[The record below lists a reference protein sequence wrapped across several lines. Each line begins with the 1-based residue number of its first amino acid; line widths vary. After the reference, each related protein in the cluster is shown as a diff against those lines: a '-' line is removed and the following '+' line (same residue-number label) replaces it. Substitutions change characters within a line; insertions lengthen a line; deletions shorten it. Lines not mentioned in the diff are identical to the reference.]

1 MILDSPIVHMI
12 RKEFRQIM
20 RDPRLLRIVIIMPVM
35 QLLIFG
41 YIAST
46 DIRNV
51 RTAVIDNDR
60 SQASRE
66 YVRVFENTGKFTVTG
81 YVDSNREMTHLLD
94 GGKVSIALQI
104 PKGFESDLDSGRQV
118 DVQAVIDGSNSANAA
133 IILAYISQANFIN
146 SNAVLSKRMA
156 KAGLSQSPLS
166 LFDIQTRI
174 WYNPDLKSMN
184 FMVPAIFSQILLMI
198 SMTLTAFSVVKEKE
212 KGTIEQLLVT
222 PLKPYEMILGKMIP
236 PILIAM
242 IDILVVFLVAVFW
255 FRVPMRG
262 SVTVLFILGAL
273 FLTVGLGLGM
283 FISTVSKN
291 QRQSIMT
298 TNLIMSPM
306 FILSGFVFP
315 IASMPV
321 LIQWL
326 TSVIPLRYFL
336 VIVRGIFLKGN
347 GIVYLWPQ
355 VWPLII
361 LGSVILSL
369 SILRFSKKME

>member
-1 MILDSPIVHMI
+1 MFDLPLIHMI
-12 RKEFRQIM
+12 RKEFRQIL
-20 RDPRLLRIVIIMPVM
+20 RDPRMVRVAIMMPVI

-51 RTAVIDNDR
+51 RTAVIDHDMTR
-60 SQASRE
+60 SSRA
-66 YVRVFENTGKFTVTG
+66 YVKVLENTGKFTIKY
-81 YVDSNREMTHLLD
+81 YVQSESQMTHLMD
-94 GGKVSIALQI
+94 SRAVSVALHI
-104 PKGFESDLDSGRQV
+104 PRGYEKDVTAGRPV
-118 DVQAVIDGSNSANAA
+118 DVQAVVDGSNSANAT
-133 IILAYISQANFIN
+133 IILGYLNQANF
-146 SNAVLSKRMA
+146 AVMNPRS
-156 KAGLSQSPLS
+156 S
-166 LFDIQTRI
+166 FNVETRV

-212 KGTIEQLLVT
+212 KGTIEQLIVT
-222 PLKPYEMILGKMIP
+222 PLKSYEMILGKMIP

-242 IDILVVFLVAVFW
+242 TDILVVYLVAVFW

-262 SVTVLFILGAL
+262 SVVTLFSLGSL
-273 FLTVGLGLGM
+273 FMMTGLGLGIL
-283 FISTVSKN
+283 ISTVSKN

-315 IASMPV
+315 IASMPAI
-321 LIQWL
+321 IQWI
-326 TSVIPLRYFL
+326 THAIPLKYFM

-347 GIVYLWPQ
+347 GIYYLWSE
-355 VWPLII
+355 VWPLMII
-361 LGSVILSL
+361 GTSL
-369 SILRFSKKME
+369 LAISILRFKKKVE

>member
-1 MILDSPIVHMI
+1 MI

-20 RDPRLLRIVIIMPVM
+20 RDPRVLRIAIMMPVI

-51 RTAVIDNDR
+51 RTALIDRDMTP
-60 SQASRE
+60 ASRA
-66 YVRVFENTGKFTVTG
+66 YVKVLENTGKFVITAQIQ
-81 YVDSNREMTHLLD
+81 DEEQMTHLMD
-94 GGKVSIALQI
+94 GRRVSLGIQI
-104 PKGFESDLDSGRQV
+104 PKGFEKDIKAGRPASAGRQAQ
-118 DVQAVIDGSNSANAA
+118 VQAVIDGSNSANAT
-133 IILAYISQANFIN
+133 IILGYLGQANQTS
-146 SNAVLSKRMA
+146 SNNVLIQRLARKGIRN
-156 KAGLSQSPLS
+156 GLVP
-166 LFDIQTRI
+166 FDVQTRV

-184 FMVPAIFSQILLMI
+184 FMVPAIFSQLLLMI

-212 KGTIEQLLVT
+212 KGTMEQLIVT
-222 PLKPYEMILGKMIP
+222 PLKPYEMILGKVIP
-236 PILIAM
+236 PILIALT
-242 IDILVVFLVAVFW
+242 DILVVYVVAVFW
-255 FRVPMRG
+255 FWVPMRG
-262 SVTVLFILGAL
+262 SLVTLFMLGTL
-273 FLTVGLGLGM
+273 FMMTGLGLGIL
-283 FISTVSKN
+283 ISTVSRN

-321 LIQWL
+321 AVQWVTHL
-326 TSVIPLRYFL
+326 IPLRYFL

-347 GIVYLWPQ
+347 GIIYLWSE

-361 LGSVILSL
+361 FGSTILGL
-369 SILRFSKKME
+369 SILRFRKKME

>member
-1 MILDSPIVHMI
+1 MFDLPLFHMI
-12 RKEFRQIM
+12 RKEFRQM
-20 RDPRLLRIVIIMPVM
+20 SRDPRVLRIAIMMPVI

-51 RTAVIDNDR
+51 KTALIDRDMTP
-60 SQASRE
+60 ASRA
-66 YVRVFENTGKFTVTG
+66 YVKVLENTGKFVITDQIQDEEQMTVLM
-81 YVDSNREMTHLLD
+81 DSRR
-94 GGKVSIALQI
+94 VSLGVQI
-104 PKGFESDLDSGRQV
+104 PRGFEKDIDSGRQAQ
-118 DVQAVIDGSNSANAA
+118 VQAVIDGSNSANAT
-133 IILAYISQANFIN
+133 IILGYLGQANQIS
-146 SNAVLSKRMA
+146 SNNVLIKRLAKNGIRGNTASK
-156 KAGLSQSPLS
+156 
-166 LFDIQTRI
+166 FDVETRV

-184 FMVPAIFSQILLMI
+184 FMVPAIFSQLLLMI

-212 KGTIEQLLVT
+212 KGTMEQLIVT
-222 PLKPYEMILGKMIP
+222 PLKPYEMIFGKVIP
-236 PILIAM
+236 PILIALT
-242 IDILVVFLVAVFW
+242 DILVVYAVAVFW

-262 SVTVLFILGAL
+262 SLVTLFTLGTI
-273 FLTVGLGLGM
+273 FMMTGLGLGIL
-283 FISTVSKN
+283 ISTVSKN

-321 LIQWL
+321 IIQWIANL
-326 TSVIPLRYFL
+326 IPLKYFL

-347 GIVYLWPQ
+347 GIVYLWPE

-361 LGSVILSL
+361 IGFALLSL
-369 SILRFSKKME
+369 SILRFRKKME

>member
-1 MILDSPIVHMI
+1 
-12 RKEFRQIM
+12 
-20 RDPRLLRIVIIMPVM
+20 
-35 QLLIFG
+35 
-41 YIAST
+41 
-46 DIRNV
+46 
-51 RTAVIDNDR
+51 
-60 SQASRE
+60 
-66 YVRVFENTGKFTVTG
+66 
-81 YVDSNREMTHLLD
+81 
-94 GGKVSIALQI
+94 
-104 PKGFESDLDSGRQV
+104 
-118 DVQAVIDGSNSANAA
+118 
-133 IILAYISQANFIN
+133 
-146 SNAVLSKRMA
+146 
-156 KAGLSQSPLS
+156 
-166 LFDIQTRI
+166 
-174 WYNPDLKSMN
+174 
-184 FMVPAIFSQILLMI
+184 
-198 SMTLTAFSVVKEKE
+198 MTLTAFSVVKEKE

-262 SVTVLFILGAL
+262 SVTVLFTLGAL

-315 IASMPV
+315 IASMPI

-326 TSVIPLRYFL
+326 TSIIPLRYFL
-336 VIVRGIFLKGN
+336 IIVRGIFLKGN

-369 SILRFSKKME
+369 SILRFSKKVE